1 MPIIKKMISDST
13 CILCE
18 IVNTNREGRKIEDT
32 LLGETRNFEWIPGL
46 GAFVEGYSLIVSKKH
61 VLNTGAFEISTIKE
75 LDVFVKKVRT
85 VLSNIYNTNTITIEH
100 GSMGGSNCA
109 GSCIEHQHLHIFPA
123 NIKDVPKILLKN
135 FKKPMRIDSFEALK
149 KFNEEKVPYIYYSN
163 NPSSHNVFEVS
174 ILPKQYL
181 RQVIA
186 VELQCAY
193 EWDWR
198 QYPFVKNVS
207 AFVKKVENLT

>member
-1 MPIIKKMISDST
+1 MSSDNI
-13 CILCE
+13 CRLCD
-18 IVNTNREGRKIEDT
+18 IVNTNRERRKLEDT
-32 LLGETRNFEWIPGL
+32 LLGETGNFEWIPGL

-61 VLNTGAFEISTIKE
+61 ILNTGAFEISTIKE

-85 VLSNIYNTNTITIEH
+85 ILSNIYNTNTITIEH
-100 GSMGGSNCA
+100 GSMGDSNYA

-135 FKKPMRIDSFEALK
+135 FKKHMRIDSFEVLK
-149 KFNEEKVPYIYYSN
+149 KFNKEKVPYIYYSN
-163 NPSSHNVFEVS
+163 TPSSHDVFEVS
-174 ILPKQYL
+174 ILPRQYL

-186 VELQCAY
+186 AELQCAD

-207 AFVKKVENLT
+207 AFVKKVENLTLRG